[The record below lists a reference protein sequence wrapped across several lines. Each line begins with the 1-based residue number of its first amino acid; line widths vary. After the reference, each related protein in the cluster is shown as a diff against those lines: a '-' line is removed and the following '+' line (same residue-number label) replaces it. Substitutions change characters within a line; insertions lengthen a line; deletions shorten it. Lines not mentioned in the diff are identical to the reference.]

1 MTYLDPKND
10 VTFRKVFGQNKRILI
25 SFLNALL
32 PLKTNEEITEIEYAN
47 PELLPDAAVLKNT
60 IVDIRCRDISGRE
73 FLVEMQLLWVEHF
86 ESRILFNACK
96 AFSQQ
101 ITKGANFN
109 QLSTV
114 YSLNIINQY
123 FSNQNSV
130 WYHHYKLSHQS
141 IKNQYINGI
150 EFILIELP
158 NFIPEKVSQNK
169 LTLLWIRFLK
179 EIKNKS
185 TMIPQELLEVPEIA
199 EAVEA
204 LKRTSYTQ
212 EELEKYDRYW
222 DAVSTQKTMMSDA
235 FSEGEVKGAF
245 KKALEIAAT
254 LKESNYPVEEI
265 VRLTKLNKEIIEG
278 L

>member
-1 MTYLDPKND
+1 M
-10 VTFRKVFGQNKRILI
+10 
-25 SFLNALL
+25 
-32 PLKTNEEITEIEYAN
+32 
-47 PELLPDAAVLKNT
+47 
-60 IVDIRCRDISGRE
+60 
-73 FLVEMQLLWVEHF
+73 
-86 ESRILFNACK
+86 
-96 AFSQQ
+96 
-101 ITKGANFN
+101 
-109 QLSTV
+109 
-114 YSLNIINQY
+114 
-123 FSNQNSV
+123 
-130 WYHHYKLSHQS
+130 
-141 IKNQYINGI
+141 
-150 EFILIELP
+150 IELP

-204 LKRTSYTQ
+204 LKRTSYTR

-245 KKALEIAAT
+245 KKALEIAAA

-265 VRLTKLNKEIIEG
+265 VRLTKLNKELLKDYKFIAKVFTRH
-278 L
+278 LKKA